1 MKTVICTTVGAA
13 VFAALAITPAQ
24 ADDHMTAQ
32 PVELYACTFRD
43 GKGMKDLEKANA
55 NFKKW
60 AADNT
65 SGHNAWMITPQFRSM
80 DTEFHVGWIGAYQTA
95 EDFGASTDKWVN
107 ASGSVSQAY
116 YDAVECSHAMMSSY
130 ATGGQGAAPG
140 DGVVWFSRCSLEDD
154 ASVADAAAGHARV
167 ADMMEG
173 MGAGGSSWIFVPGL
187 GSGDAEFDYYHVA
200 AWPSYPAFAKAWEA
214 YVNGGGMAKAME
226 LHEGVSNCKSPN
238 MYDAQLILAAPA
250 AE

>member
-1 MKTVICTTVGAA
+1 MKNVIYMALGAVA
-13 VFAALAITPAQ
+13 FATLTIAPTH
-24 ADDHMTAQ
+24 ADNHMTAQ

-43 GKGMKDLEKANA
+43 GKGMQDLEKANA

-60 AADNT
+60 AASNT
-65 SGHNAWMITPQFRSM
+65 SGHSAWMITPQFRSM
-80 DTEFHVGWIGAYQTA
+80 DTEFHVGWIGAYQSA
-95 EDFGASTDKWVN
+95 ADFGSSTDKWVN
-107 ASGSVSQAY
+107 ASGSVSKAY
-116 YDAVECSHAMMSSY
+116 YDAVDCSHAMMSSY
-130 ATGGQGAAPG
+130 ATGGQEGAPG

-167 ADMMEG
+167 ADMMED

-187 GSGDAEFDYYHVA
+187 GFGDAEFDYYHVA

-226 LHEGVSNCKSPN
+226 LHEGVSSCKSPN
-238 MYDAQLILAAPA
+238 MYDAQLILAPPA

>member
-1 MKTVICTTVGAA
+1 MKNAICMTVGAA
-13 VFAALAITPAQ
+13 VFVALATAPAN
-24 ADDHMTAQ
+24 ADDHMAAQ

-43 GKGMKDLEKANA
+43 GKGMKDLEKAND

-60 AADNT
+60 AASNT
-65 SGHNAWMITPQFRSM
+65 SGHSAWMITPQFRSM
-80 DTEFHVGWIGAYQTA
+80 ETEFHVGWIGAYQSA

-116 YDAVECSHAMMSSY
+116 YDVVDCGHAMMSSY

-140 DGVVWFSRCSLEDD
+140 DGVVWFSRCSLEGD
-154 ASVADAAAGHARV
+154 ASVADAAAGHAQV
-167 ADMMEG
+167 AAMMQE
-173 MGAGGSSWIFVPGL
+173 MGAGGSSWVFVPGL

-214 YVNGGGMAKAME
+214 YVNGGGMARADA
-226 LHEGVSNCKSPN
+226 LLEGASSCKSPN

-250 AE
+250 AD

>member
-1 MKTVICTTVGAA
+1 MKNAICMTVGAA
-13 VFAALAITPAQ
+13 VFAALASAPVN

-55 NFKKW
+55 SFKKW

-65 SGHNAWMITPQFRSM
+65 SGHSAWMITPQFRSM
-80 DTEFHVGWIGAYQTA
+80 DTEFHVGWIGAYQSA
-95 EDFGASTDKWVN
+95 ADFGSSTDKWVN

-130 ATGGQGAAPG
+130 ATGGQGGAPG

-154 ASVADAAAGHARV
+154 ASVADAAAGHAGV
-167 ADMMEG
+167 AAMMEE
-173 MGAGGSSWIFVPGL
+173 MGAGGSSWMFVPGL
-187 GSGDAEFDYYHVA
+187 GSAEAEFDYYHVA

-214 YVNGGGMAKAME
+214 YVNGGGMAKAAE
-226 LHEGVSNCKSPN
+226 HTEGVSRCKSPN

-250 AE
+250 AQ

>member
-1 MKTVICTTVGAA
+1 MKNAICMTAGAA
-13 VFAALAITPAQ
+13 VFATLATVPAH

-43 GKGMKDLEKANA
+43 GKGMKDLEKANT

-60 AADNT
+60 AASNS
-65 SGHNAWMITPQFRSM
+65 SGHTAWMITPQFRSM
-80 DTEFHVGWIGAYQTA
+80 ETEFHVGWIGAHQSA
-95 EDFGASTDKWVN
+95 ESFGANMDKWAN

-116 YDAVECSHAMMSSY
+116 LEAVDCSHAMMSSY
-130 ATGGQGAAPG
+130 ATGGQEGAPG

-154 ASVADAAAGHARV
+154 ASVADAAEGHAGV
-167 ADMMEG
+167 AAMMEE

-187 GSGDAEFDYYHVA
+187 GSAEAEFDYYHVA

-214 YVNGGGMAKAME
+214 YVNGGGMAKAEE
-226 LHEGVSNCKSPN
+226 LHEGVSSCKSPN

-250 AE
+250 AD